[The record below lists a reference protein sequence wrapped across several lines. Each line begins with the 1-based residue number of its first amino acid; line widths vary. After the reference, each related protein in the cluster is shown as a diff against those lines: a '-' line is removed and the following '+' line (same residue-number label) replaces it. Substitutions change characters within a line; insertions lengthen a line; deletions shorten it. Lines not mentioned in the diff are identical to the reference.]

1 MPRYPRSWEDA
12 KERAK
17 MNRSDIEQL
26 TDELIGQAVLMLL
39 KRKAAVNSMALLT
52 QLRVMQDIE
61 VDPRRRD
68 VFPLIIAY
76 LDAVMSEKTHAKQQ
90 PKNSGQ
96 TDILRMLS
104 GENLKPEQGK
114 TH

>member
-1 MPRYPRSWEDA
+1 
-12 KERAK
+12 

-39 KRKAAVNSMALLT
+39 KRKAAVNSMALLA

-61 VDPRRRD
+61 VDARRRG
-68 VFPLIIAY
+68 VFPLVIAY
-76 LDAVMSEKTHAKQQ
+76 IEAVMSEKKQSKYQ
-90 PKNSGQ
+90 PKKSGQ
-96 TDILRMLS
+96 TEIIRMQS
-104 GENLKPEQGK
+104 GENLKPGQGK